1 MDIKNSKFISIIK
14 MENERINHNI
24 KLTNEERNIYN
35 ASVNNILLHYIVYYP
50 EFVLL
55 FLFLLYNG
63 VKYILI
69 K

>member
-24 KLTNEERNIYN
+24 KLTNEERNICN

>member
-1 MDIKNSKFISIIK
+1 

-24 KLTNEERNIYN
+24 KLTNEERNICN
-35 ASVNNILLHYIVYYP
+35 ASVNEILLHYIVYYP

-55 FLFLLYNG
+55 FLSLLYYG